1 MAIREPGRE
10 AGGSS
15 GKFSYE
21 IVEHIGVLAQYQTGW
36 VKELNLISWNGSRP
50 KYDIRDWDSNHV
62 SMSRGITLHADEAEK
77 LLDLLNKVDF
87 TEKAADAALGADK
100 ADVCAAA
107 EAAAV

>member
-1 MAIREPGRE
+1 MAIRESGRE
-10 AGGSS
+10 ASGLS

-50 KYDIRDWDSNHV
+50 KYDIRDWDRNHV

-77 LLDLLNKVDF
+77 LLELLGNVDF
-87 TEKAADAALGADK
+87 TEKAADTALGAGE
-100 ADVCAAA
+100 ADAD
-107 EAAAV
+107 AAAV